1 MLKVGQVKDA
11 FGQVTFGGNLSDGQV
26 VILVNVEP
34 WRLLDLLTTLGTC
47 THKFVVCDN
56 A

>member
-11 FGQVTFGGNLSDGQV
+11 FGQVTFGGNMSDARQV

-34 WRLLDLLTTLGTC
+34 C
-47 THKFVVCDN
+47 
-56 A
+56 